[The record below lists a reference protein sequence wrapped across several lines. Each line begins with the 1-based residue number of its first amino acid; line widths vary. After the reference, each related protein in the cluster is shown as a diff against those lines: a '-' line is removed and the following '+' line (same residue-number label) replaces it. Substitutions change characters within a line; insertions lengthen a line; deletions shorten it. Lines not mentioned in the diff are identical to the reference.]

1 MADAL
6 DILRHAAARKRV
18 HGVAGGNNVL
28 WTDKDLPRIYARAE
42 SLRSDEITRA
52 AQPTVIKSRAAVI
65 PDKASLAKIGI
76 ELRDFNPDDNAFLC
90 LITNATLDHAGDSVK
105 PGGVNYSLFG
115 KNSPVLDSHDSSK
128 PPVASSSRPFM
139 SGDNLLAI
147 ARFPKPGISA
157 NSDQIIAAIR
167 ARLLRGVSIGFIPLS
182 WSFSKDPTRPM
193 GVDFNEIK
201 LIEFSMCSI
210 PCNPDCYVLG
220 SVASSQSAPSDAS
233 KDVDRRSEAR
243 VLAAKVRSLAESI
256 TVCAKARSLSE
267 SIPSDPVQA
276 RARRIAEAR
285 GFRRAAD
292 LAGRS

>member
-6 DILRHAAARKRV
+6 DFLRKAALHKRIN
-18 HGVAGGNNVL
+18 GVSGGNRIL
-28 WTDKDLPRIYARAE
+28 WQDKDFIKLHDHAMFARRE
-42 SLRSDEITRA
+42 ELICA
-52 AQPTVIKSRAAVI
+52 APTVIKSRAAVI

-76 ELRDFNPDDNAFLC
+76 ELRDFSPEDYAILC
-90 LITNATLDHAGDSVK
+90 LITNATTDHVGDSVK
-105 PGGVNYSLFG
+105 PPGVNYSLFG

-128 PPVASSSRPFM
+128 PPVATSSRPFM

-167 ARLLRGVSIGFIPLS
+167 ARLLRGVSIGFIPLK
-182 WSFSKDPTRPM
+182 WSFSKDPSRPM

-220 SVASSQSAPSDAS
+220 SVASSQSASAPSDAS
-233 KDVDRRSEAR
+233 KNVDRRRDAR
-243 VLAAKVRSLAESI
+243 ALAAK
-256 TVCAKARSLSE
+256 ARALMA
-267 SIPSDPVQA
+267 SIPDPAPTTREQ
-276 RARRIAEAR
+276 RLAEAR
-285 GFRRAAD
+285 AFRHASNV
-292 LAGRS
+292 AGRS